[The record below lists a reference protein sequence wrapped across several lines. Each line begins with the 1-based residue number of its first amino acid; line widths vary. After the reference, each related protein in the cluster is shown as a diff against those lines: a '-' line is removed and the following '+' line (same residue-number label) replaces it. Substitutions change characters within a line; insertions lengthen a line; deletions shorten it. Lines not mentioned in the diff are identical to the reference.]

1 VQPRTWLAIPASAIA
16 CAALALLDRAPLAV
30 LALAALGA
38 DVAAAVR
45 AFAGPSLAAAI
56 AGATASIL
64 STCCALELHG
74 FDIARG
80 ALAAAAAMFA
90 VSEIARPQQPDMSP
104 WPAIGA
110 ALAAATLD
118 ASFVVLIAITG
129 VRFVRGPWPR
139 RPWSI
144 AIPAFGAVAIVV
156 ALAAALTRA
165 GMFANLWTLWSGRS
179 GHALPPVL
187 LGDLLGPIAAV
198 AAVAG
203 LGVCMSR
210 GRLAAATVAA
220 LALGSIG
227 ADFASGALGVATPAL
242 AAVAAGVAI
251 ARLAA
256 LVRWP
261 LAQPFVGA
269 AAGFVIVLAAAMLRL

>member
-1 VQPRTWLAIPASAIA
+1 MPTGRHLVI
-16 CAALALLDRAPLAV
+16 AALALVLLPFVLSVIGLGVTSATEVVVFSLACMALNILVGYTGLTSFGHGAWFGLAAYAAGMSQRDWFAGSFFLPLA
-30 LALAALGA
+30 LG
-38 DVAAAVR
+38 
-45 AFAGPSLAAAI
+45 L
-56 AGATASIL
+56 
-64 STCCALELHG
+64 
-74 FDIARG
+74 
-80 ALAAAAAMFA
+80 
-90 VSEIARPQQPDMSP
+90 
-104 WPAIGA
+104 
-110 ALAAATLD
+110 
-118 ASFVVLIAITG
+118 
-129 VRFVRGPWPR
+129 
-139 RPWSI
+139 
-144 AIPAFGAVAIVV
+144 AIVV